1 MKDHKD
7 DFMSNPKCRLI
18 NPAKSDVGLV
28 SKKMPDNI
36 NTAIRKKSNLNQWR
50 DTQSVINWFNDI
62 PDKKKCKFIKFDIVE
77 FYPSISKN
85 LLLQAIEF
93 AKSITTVPQ
102 SVINIILHCRKSFL
116 FESGNIWIK
125 KNEPDFDVATGSYDG
140 AEICEL
146 VGLYILHLL
155 EKEFGAGCFGLYRDD
170 GLGYLKNLS
179 GPDNEK
185 CRKKLIKIFKK
196 CDLKITSNTNLSCTD
211 FLDITLD
218 LDRNTFQ
225 PFRKPNN
232 NPLYINKS
240 SNHPSSI
247 LKQIPE
253 MIQKRVSSLSCNEA
267 EFNKAKPD
275 YERALD
281 NSGFKINLNYTP
293 ENGKRRNRRRNV
305 TWFNP
310 PFSSSVETNAGKIF
324 LNLVIKHFPP
334 AHKLCESGVL
344 KRVW

>member
-1 MKDHKD
+1 M
-7 DFMSNPKCRLI
+7 L
-18 NPAKSDVGLV
+18 
-28 SKKMPDNI
+28 DNI
-36 NTAIRKKSNLNQWR
+36 NTAIRRKSNLNQWQ
-50 DTQSVINWFNDI
+50 DTQSAINWFNDI
-62 PDKKKCKFIKFDIVE
+62 PDKKKCKFIKFNIVE
-77 FYPSISKN
+77 FYPFISKT
-85 LLLQAIEF
+85 LLLQANEF

-116 FESGNIWIK
+116 FESGNIWI
-125 KNEPDFDVATGSYDG
+125 EPDFDLAMGSYDG

-146 VGLYILHLL
+146 VGFCILHLL
-155 EKEFGAGCFGLYRDD
+155 EKKFEAGCFGLYRDD
-170 GLGYLKNLS
+170 GLGCLKNLS
-179 GPDNEK
+179 GLDNKK

-196 CDLKITSNTNLSCTD
+196 CDLKITSNSNLSCSD

-225 PFRKPNN
+225 LFRKLNN

-240 SNHPSSI
+240 SSHPPSI

-253 MIQKRVSSLSCNEA
+253 MIQKRVSFLSCNKA

-293 ENGKRRNRRRNV
+293 DNGKRQNHRRNV

-310 PFSSSVETNAGKIF
+310 PFSSSVETNVGKIL
-324 LNLVIKHFPP
+324 LNLVFKHFPL
-334 AHKLCESGVL
+334 HISITEILREET
-344 KRVW
+344 